1 MNITGTDFIA
11 MPTQDFEAA
20 EKFYGETLGLKRSKR
35 WGDMPAREFETG
47 SLTIAVMQMDAF
59 GQSFAPHVGPVAFQ
73 VEDVHAAREELEA
86 AGVEFAADTIDS
98 GVCHMAIFKDPDGNV
113 LMFHNRYAAEGVGPG
128 GA

>member
-1 MNITGTDFIA
+1 MNVTGTDFIC
-11 MPTQDFEAA
+11 MPTQDFAAA
-20 EKFYGETLGLKRSKR
+20 EQFYGETLGLKRSKQ

-47 SLTIAVMQMDAF
+47 SLTLAVMQMDAF
-59 GQSFAPHVGPVAFQ
+59 GQAFAPHVGPVALQ
-73 VEDVHAAREELEA
+73 VDDVHAAREELEA

-113 LMFHNRYAAEGVGPG
+113 LMFHNRYAPEGVGPA